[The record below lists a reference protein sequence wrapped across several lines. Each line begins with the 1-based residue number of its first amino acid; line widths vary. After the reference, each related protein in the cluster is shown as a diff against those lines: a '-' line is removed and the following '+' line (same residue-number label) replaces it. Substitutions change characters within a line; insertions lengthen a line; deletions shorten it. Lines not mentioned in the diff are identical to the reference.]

1 MRDKPPTPER
11 LRVRI
16 SELHEVTYHF
26 LNARLKI
33 SGDPEIDLADLN
45 LESSQDLDELR
56 KAISDTR
63 AIHREKPGGGHQCAS
78 KARSVSM

>member
-1 MRDKPPTPER
+1 
-11 LRVRI
+11 
-16 SELHEVTYHF
+16 VTYHF

-63 AIHREKPGGGHQCAS
+63 AIHREKPGGGHHRSLHDVTNAVRRVYTMAS
-78 KARSVSM
+78 G